1 MAKLAQTS
9 VKYLIKIEFN
19 AEGTVEKPDI
29 IGALFG
35 QTEGL
40 LGNDLDLRELQR
52 TGRIGRIDVNVK
64 SIKGKSSGD
73 VLIPSSLSNTET
85 ALIAATLE
93 TIERIGPCDAKLK
106 VKGIEDIRSVKRKS
120 IKTRAQSLLLQMS
133 QDTPELA
140 VITEE
145 INDAVRVDSITEHGG
160 LSAGSET
167 AVSDKIILCEGRAD
181 VLALLRCGIKNGL
194 AVGGT
199 NIPSNIKELTNQKEV
214 TLFLDG
220 DRGGDLIMKALMS
233 VINVSFVAR
242 APDGKEVEELT
253 KKEIYQCLRNRV
265 PVKDAK
271 FVSQVSK
278 TSGTVNSSRVG
289 VKQEIPRRTSV
300 TGSSQSSVVRK
311 SSSTQTSKRSDSSD
325 RSYASRARPSTGRDN
340 RRTSTFSSSRTSFAD
355 RKTAG
360 DDAKKEEI
368 GKERLEFYK
377 KHLEELVGTRAAS
390 IYDKNDNFA
399 GRVPVKELVKAMV
412 QVSNPKTV
420 VMDGNV
426 DSKLC
431 ESMEKGCV
439 SLVISTDKEKGL
451 YTKLTVLTEKDL

>member
-9 VKYLIKIEFN
+9 VKYLIRIEFN

-52 TGRIGRIDVNVK
+52 TGRIGRIDVTVK
-64 SIKGKSSGD
+64 NIKGKSTGE

-93 TIERIGPCDAKLK
+93 TIERIGPCDAKLT
-106 VKGIEDIRSVKRKS
+106 VKLIEDIRSVKRKT
-120 IKTRAQSLLLQMS
+120 IKSRAQSLLMQMS
-133 QDTPELA
+133 RNTPELA
-140 VITEE
+140 SITEE
-145 INDAVRVDSITEHGG
+145 INDAVKVDAITDYKG
-160 LSAGSET
+160 LPAGSET

-181 VLALLRCGIKNGL
+181 VIALLKCGIKNGL

-199 NIPSNIKELTNQKEV
+199 NIPSNIKEVTAQKEV

-233 VINVSFVAR
+233 VVTVSFVAR
-242 APDGKEVEELT
+242 APEGKEVEELT
-253 KKEIYQCLRNRV
+253 KKEIYQCIRNRV

-271 FVSQVSK
+271 FISQISRRSDTAVAGKEDTRQDTTRKTAVSTPSQRSAIRRSPPVSSR
-278 TSGTVNSSRVG
+278 SGSSVRSSTSRVG
-289 VKQEIPRRTSV
+289 TPVGRDTRRT
-300 TGSSQSSVVRK
+300 G
-311 SSSTQTSKRSDSSD
+311 
-325 RSYASRARPSTGRDN
+325 G
-340 RRTSTFSSSRTSFAD
+340 FSSSRPSFAD
-355 RKTAG
+355 RNTASH
-360 DDAKKEEI
+360 DAKKEEI
-368 GKERLEFYK
+368 GKEKLELYK
-377 KHLEELVGTRAAS
+377 KHLEELVGTRAVS

-399 GRVPVKELVKAMV
+399 GRVPVKEIAKAIV

-420 VMDGNV
+420 VMDGKV

-431 ESMEKGCV
+431 EVVEKSGV
-439 SLVISTDKEKGL
+439 SLVISMDKESGI
-451 YTKLTVLTEKDL
+451 YTKITVLTEKDL